1 MIIATYDTVLHTNS
15 LSRNVLTWLGS
26 IAGVQAAGGYV
37 AAQLGAFVAGPLG
50 FFLGGITGYT
60 LEYIISYHRQLVQV
74 NLILEMNYSTSLS
87 RS

>member
-1 MIIATYDTVLHTNS
+1 MYASGSIMYRLATYDTVLHTNS

-60 LEYIISYHRQLVQV
+60 LEYIISSATCPGELDTRDEL
-74 NLILEMNYSTSLS
+74 
-87 RS
+87 